1 MKNNLKKYLLFL
13 PVLPMLMGNA
23 PAPTAHPKNYTDFEV
38 SIINEEEVVTAY
50 TTYNYTY
57 HIKNKGVGYISSVS
71 VFSKTKDSNGYR
83 TNYAFI
89 HEETIDPLFPEVV
102 IPANSEIDIT
112 CSRSERIKDL
122 TDFDYSG
129 HAYFD
134 FADDVT
140 VSGTYTISKCQN
152 WSGYSVDMEL
162 SGGDTNK
169 YDYGAILKLTYDG
182 NEHYVHVDQ
191 YQQFSFSVKEGF
203 EKSKLTKVEVMK
215 VTRSVSYSYGCRN
228 AWNAIQ
234 IFAIVIFVCFI
245 FLVSCGIFC
254 AIFFPIMKKKKRERR
269 EKKNEQL

>member
-1 MKNNLKKYLLFL
+1 
-13 PVLPMLMGNA
+13 MLMANA
-23 PAPTAHPKNYTDFEV
+23 PAPTAHPKNYSDFEV
-38 SIINEEEVVTAY
+38 SIINEEKVVTVEVATIY

-71 VFSKTKDSNGYR
+71 VFSKTTDSNGYR

-89 HEETIDPLFPEVV
+89 YEETIDPLFPDVV
-102 IPANSEIDIT
+102 IPANSEIDVA
-112 CSRSERIKDL
+112 CSRGEKIGDL

-162 SGGDTNK
+162 SGGDTDK

-203 EKSKLTKVEVMK
+203 EKSKLTKVEVLK

-228 AWNAIQ
+228 AWNTLKIA
-234 IFAIVIFVCFI
+234 AIVLFICFLFVA
-245 FLVSCGIFC
+245 SCGIFC
-254 AIFFPIMKKKKRERR
+254 AILFPIMKKKKRERR
-269 EKKNEQL
+269 EKQNEQL